1 MDTHTTTA
9 QSHAERV
16 RAAKIKAMAAGSYIF
31 DSGRIMLLVPHGLG
45 PAEAG
50 QVARERLGHDGP
62 LDIVAFRAAPAGVYI
77 TYEVPWRA

>member
-1 MDTHTTTA
+1 MDTNTTTA
-9 QSHAERV
+9 QDYAEQV
-16 RAAKIKAMAAGSYIF
+16 RAAKIEAMAAGSHIF

-62 LDIVAFRAAPAGVYI
+62 LEIVAFRAAPSGVYV
-77 TYEVPWRA
+77 TYERA